1 MTLARVLA
9 NAGVVKNRLL
19 TEARLSTDP
28 YIIVA
33 RTEEAAALEH
43 LMAIARPLLRPTPSP
58 DLAEAMVD
66 HAARLGTA
74 GVYDIRWAGLQW
86 RIPLCQYH
94 ADEQA
99 AGAPVLELDDFSR
112 LRSIGRCWDD
122 ERALGLLVC
131 WCPAHGIHRE
141 TLARLEQMA
150 GPQIFPQ
157 DEED

>member
-74 GVYDIRWAGLQW
+74 IQDALALPRQQVESWK
-86 RIPLCQYH
+86 
-94 ADEQA
+94 DE
-99 AGAPVLELDDFSR
+99 
-112 LRSIGRCWDD
+112 
-122 ERALGLLVC
+122 
-131 WCPAHGIHRE
+131 HG
-141 TLARLEQMA
+141 
-150 GPQIFPQ
+150 GKS
-157 DEED
+157 